1 MADKKV
7 SALPIS
13 TAVTGDDLFMIVN
26 SPSGVPTSQKITVAN
41 LFNDI
46 PVATIHTGTVVAR
59 ANVAV
64 SGSIMNISANSTFTG
79 DMRVTASTPASSN
92 TTSEQVGIGKIW
104 FDHNYLYVATNAT
117 TIKRVL
123 LSEF

>member
-7 SALPIS
+7 TALNSA
-13 TAVTGDDLFMIVN
+13 AGVTSDDLFMIVN
-26 SPSGVPTSQKITVAN
+26 NPSGVPESQKITVTN
-41 LFNDI
+41 LFANI
-46 PVATIHTGTVVAR
+46 PVPTIHTGTMVAR

-64 SGSIMNISANSTFTG
+64 SGNLLNISANTTFTG
-79 DMRVTASTPASSN
+79 EMRVTENTPATSN
-92 TTSEQVGIGKIW
+92 TTTEVVGIGKIW
-104 FDHNYLYVATNAT
+104 FDANYLYVATNAT

>member
-7 SALPIS
+7 SALPVS
-13 TAVTGDDLFMIVN
+13 TGVTSDDLFMIVN
-26 SPSGVPTSQKITVAN
+26 NPSGVPTSQKITVAN
-41 LFNDI
+41 LFDGI
-46 PVATIHTGTVVAR
+46 PSATAFNGTVAAR

-64 SGSIMNISANSTFTG
+64 SGDLFNVSANTTFTG
-79 DMRVTASTPASSN
+79 EMRVTSSTPATSN
-92 TTSEQVGIGKIW
+92 TATETLGIGKIW
-104 FDHNYLYVATNAT
+104 FDDNYLYVATNAT